1 MPITDVF
8 DKLMAPTPS
17 GGEGDLGPKMTLM
30 EHLIELRGRM
40 IKMALALVITTAL
53 SFTFTDYLINILTA
67 PLSGGREALQAIDV
81 TENIGVWM
89 RVSLMSGVV
98 LAMPVLVY
106 QILGFVVPGLTR
118 AERRYLWIVV
128 PGASALFVVG
138 VAFCY
143 FIMLPV
149 AVPFLISFLNIPT
162 KPRPSTYIGF
172 VTNLMFWIGLAFETP
187 MILYF
192 LSWVGLISPQFLVKQ
207 RKYAILLNAIIA
219 AAITPTTDPINMTLV
234 MAPLVILYEVGV
246 VLSRVAYRQR
256 HKPKLDA
263 DRK

>member
-8 DKLMAPTPS
+8 DKLMAPTRS
-17 GGEGDLGPKMTLM
+17 TGGDDLGPKMTLM

-40 IKMALALVITTAL
+40 IKMALALVVTTAL
-53 SFTFTDYLINILTA
+53 SFIFADYVIDILTA
-67 PLSGGREALQAIDV
+67 PLGGRSVLEAIDV
-81 TENIGVWM
+81 TENIGVFM
-89 RVSLMSGVV
+89 RVSLVCGVV

-106 QILGFVVPGLTR
+106 QVLGFIVPGLTR

-128 PGASALFVVG
+128 PGASFLFLVG
-138 VAFCY
+138 VLFCY
-143 FIMLPV
+143 FVMLPV
-149 AVPFLISFLNIPT
+149 AVPFLMSFLNIPT
-162 KPRPSTYIGF
+162 KPRPSTYVGF

-207 RKYAILLNAIIA
+207 RKYAIVLDAVIA

-246 VLSRVAYRQR
+246 LLSRVAYRQR
-256 HKPKLDA
+256 HKQKT
-263 DRK
+263 